1 MLYLIMVTE
10 AVTAWLPVCL
20 IKLGSMAG
28 GKRVYFLG
36 FPDDMFRPYPLFP
49 LISPYVN
56 SG

>member
-36 FPDDMFRPYPLFP
+36 FPDDMFSPYPLFP